1 MRLHSSS
8 IHLQNSV
15 QFRNVANS
23 TGEYLSVIGTR
34 NGPGLFSSK
43 EVAFDEYSCLL
54 SSFCLYVGE
63 VHYSLPLDKNLV

>member
-1 MRLHSSS
+1 M
-8 IHLQNSV
+8 
-15 QFRNVANS
+15 
-23 TGEYLSVIGTR
+23 SVIGTR
-34 NGPGLFSSK
+34 NGPGLFSSR